1 MCSDKYEP
9 ESPPWGYIDLKTHF
23 DTVIDLRFNG
33 IEKATDLARVNMEK
47 RLDGMNE
54 FRETLKDQASRFVT
68 RTELLAAVV
77 GVSTLISIAISI
89 IMRLI
94 K

>member
-9 ESPPWGYIDLKTHF
+9 ERLPWGYIDLRSHF
-23 DTVIDLRFNG
+23 DTVINLRFEG
-33 IEKATDLARVNMEK
+33 IEKATDLARASMEK
-47 RLDGMNE
+47 RLDSMNE
-54 FRETLKDQASRFVT
+54 FRDTLKDQASKFVT

-77 GVSTLISIAISI
+77 GISTIISIVISI
-89 IMRLI
+89 IVKVI